1 MANRSAA
8 AVAGSASAGWH
19 HSSAFDPSASPYGSY
34 HGMMPSP
41 SGSRI
46 TIASRSPMPAAN
58 PSIHASY
65 SACVVAPPA
74 ENWAQSRNGML

>member
-1 MANRSAA
+1 
-8 AVAGSASAGWH
+8 
-19 HSSAFDPSASPYGSY
+19 
-34 HGMMPSP
+34 MMPSP

-46 TIASRSPMPAAN
+46 TIASRSPIPATN

-74 ENWAQSRNGML
+74 ENWAQSRNGMLYVTSTGIVRRAAARVTVSRTS